1 MAIAAG
7 SEGRMNSALQWPSR
21 PVPKQRRLLVGLPL
35 AWLLICG
42 SSFVSCSSGSGEGI
56 FDPRPDNRAPVAFD
70 SALTATVNAAM
81 SGFMQ
86 AVDDDGDPLSFRIV
100 DPPDSGTVRLDN
112 AATGAF
118 TYTGSATGTDRF
130 SFQVDDGLARSN
142 IATVTVTVH
151 STQLA
156 RGDGRARL

>member
-1 MAIAAG
+1 
-7 SEGRMNSALQWPSR
+7 
-21 PVPKQRRLLVGLPL
+21 
-35 AWLLICG
+35 
-42 SSFVSCSSGSGEGI
+42 
-56 FDPRPDNRAPVAFD
+56 
-70 SALTATVNAAM
+70 
-81 SGFMQ
+81 MQ

>member
-1 MAIAAG
+1 
-7 SEGRMNSALQWPSR
+7 MNSALQCRSR
-21 PVPKQRRLLVGLPL
+21 PVPKRPRIIVAVPL

-70 SALTATVNAAM
+70 SSLTATANTAM

-86 AVDDDGDPLSFRIV
+86 AVDDDGDPLSFGIV
-100 DPPDSGTVRLDN
+100 TGPDSGTVRIDN

-118 TYTGSATGTDRF
+118 TYTGSAAGTDRF
-130 SFQVDDGLARSN
+130 SFQADDGLARSN

-151 STQLA
+151 AARLA
-156 RGDGRARL
+156 HGDGRARL